1 MPYISRLLK
10 QTLNTPEGL
19 IIYNRDRFYAPWGFT
34 VYRTTFG
41 SSTDRQ
47 WQLLLQEISA
57 KVYDEISAH
66 EDDEPDA
73 ASKLKSLFRL
83 DSRSDPDTQAGATMD
98 QLRDHY
104 KNGVGGTPMNA
115 ESPRVFFVADDEV
128 LTAVSEGNLWINCVQ
143 AEYHAAKY
151 IPKNTRAWGGG
162 RQTFFGWGK
171 ITLRSQVEFWG
182 STAPWNLE
190 RITSPTVDETQVQV
204 WEGL

>member
-1 MPYISRLLK
+1 
-10 QTLNTPEGL
+10 
-19 IIYNRDRFYAPWGFT
+19 
-34 VYRTTFG
+34 
-41 SSTDRQ
+41 
-47 WQLLLQEISA
+47 
-57 KVYDEISAH
+57 
-66 EDDEPDA
+66 
-73 ASKLKSLFRL
+73 
-83 DSRSDPDTQAGATMD
+83 
-98 QLRDHY
+98 
-104 KNGVGGTPMNA
+104 MNA